1 MTAHALIHSDNIPR
15 RVDQCGDASQQSCG
29 RHHAGKNRD
38 QISPSLDASD
48 NSDQSISDIFHWPKV
63 RCEKF
68 RHADAIEKLLAHFQ
82 YSPSFWL
89 RNIQSIFVQLATLN
103 SLFGCLLRV
112 GKMAY
117 VTTASQSKSCER
129 LASLNSRRREARAA

>member
-1 MTAHALIHSDNIPR
+1 MTARALIHSDDLPR

-29 RHHAGKNRD
+29 WHHATENRN
-38 QISPSLDASD
+38 QLPPSLDASD
-48 NSDQSISDIFHWPKV
+48 NPYQSVSDILHWSKV

-68 RHADAIEKLLAHFQ
+68 RRADAIEKMLAHFH

-89 RNIQSIFVQLATLN
+89 RNIQNIFVRLPTLN
-103 SLFGCLLRV
+103 SLFGCLLHDAN
-112 GKMAY
+112 MAC
-117 VTTASQSKSCER
+117 VTTRSHLKSFEQ